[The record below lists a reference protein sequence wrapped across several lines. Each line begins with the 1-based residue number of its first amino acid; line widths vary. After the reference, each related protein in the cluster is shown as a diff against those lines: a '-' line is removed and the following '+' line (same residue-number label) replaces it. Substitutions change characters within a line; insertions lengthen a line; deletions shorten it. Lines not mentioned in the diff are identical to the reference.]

1 MVVDIHIKGVAD
13 ADSAIIKQ
21 LADSKGL
28 TRNKYLARLIHQHAR
43 DYYVEGELNDL
54 AELARQSNVVIK
66 RNTEVITA
74 LLDSLGIERS
84 DGHGKQ

>member
-13 ADSAIIKQ
+13 ADAAIIKQ
-21 LADSKGL
+21 LADAKGM

-54 AELARQSNVVIK
+54 SELAQQSKVVIQ
-66 RNTEVITA
+66 RNTEVLST
-74 LLDSLGIERS
+74 LLDSLGIER
-84 DGHGKQ
+84 K

>member
-13 ADSAIIKQ
+13 ADAAIIKQ
-21 LADSKGL
+21 LADAKGM

-54 AELARQSNVVIK
+54 SELAQQSKVVIQC
-66 RNTEVITA
+66 NTDVLNA
-74 LLDSLGIERS
+74 LLDSLGIERE
-84 DGHGKQ
+84 

>member
-13 ADSAIIKQ
+13 ADAAIIKQ
-21 LADSKGL
+21 LADAKGM

-54 AELARQSNVVIK
+54 SELAQQSKVVIQ
-66 RNTEVITA
+66 RNTEVLSG
-74 LLDSLGIERS
+74 LLDSLGIER
-84 DGHGKQ
+84 K

>member
-13 ADSAIIKQ
+13 ADAAIIKQ
-21 LADSKGL
+21 LADTKGM

-54 AELARQSNVVIK
+54 SELARQSSVVIQ
-66 RNTEVITA
+66 RNTDVINA
-74 LLDSLGIERS
+74 LLDSLGIERE
-84 DGHGKQ
+84 